1 MQSDFFPKH
10 FLEFLHIT
18 LYSVS
23 QMITIRNRCDFREGE
38 TTKKKS
44 NHRAVIF
51 ILSAN
56 LRDKSNAL
64 VKTFLFFT
72 SRSSVEYI

>member
-1 MQSDFFPKH
+1 MRSDFFPKH

-18 LYSVS
+18 LYSERYSVS

-56 LRDKSNAL
+56 PR
-64 VKTFLFFT
+64 
-72 SRSSVEYI
+72 